1 MAATNGTSADSMP
14 IAIVGLSFRL
24 PGGVDSENN
33 LWELL
38 EKGDDAWSPVPIE
51 RFNERSFHHPSAD
64 DPNGT
69 NNHVGGHFIKDDVRD
84 FDHSFFKIPPQQAAA
99 MDPQQRILLELSHEA
114 LESSGWTRESYSG
127 TDTAVY
133 VATFTADFERSIYK
147 DPLDMPRYYL
157 TGSERSIL
165 ANRISHF
172 FDLRGPCVALDT
184 ACSGGLVA
192 LHHACQSLRTGE
204 SRAAVVASAN
214 LILAPDQHVGMSN
227 MHMISDTGRSYP
239 FDSRGTAYGRGEG
252 FVVLVIKPLEDAI
265 RNGDPIRAIIRGTA
279 VNQNGHTAG
288 GITLPNRRA
297 QADLIRKAY
306 SCAGLRPQDAIYV
319 EAHGTGTVAGD
330 EEELAAIQ
338 AVFADPART
347 LPLPVGSIKGNIG
360 HTECTSGLAGLV
372 KAISIMKRR
381 IIPPVVNFQS
391 PKIGIAL
398 DGIHIPVKPI
408 PLPETPKT
416 VGDTVST
423 PCVSVNSFG
432 FGGTNAHCCLTLP
445 EWQPARDNDVS
456 EKEHLLERNRGP
468 QLFVLSANSRGS
480 LLSTMSTYKIWVEHH
495 PDTSLKDLSYT
506 LSQRRSAF
514 PWRLSFTASDHLS
527 LQEALSQGPERLPI
541 KPIATQPYI
550 VFVFT
555 GQGAQWTGM
564 GRELL
569 RDTTQSSP
577 FRNSI
582 RKSRDILVELGAP
595 WDLEEELLGARGDV
609 GVINMAIR
617 AQAMTTSVQ
626 VALLA
631 LLRSQGVHPQVVVG
645 HSSGEI
651 AAAYAAGYIS
661 HRTAVAVAYH
671 RGFMSEAVK
680 KIGLHR
686 GGMMAVGLGEE
697 AVTPYLKQLTRGVA
711 CVACINSPK
720 NTTVSGDTD
729 AIEELETLISDS
741 DASVFH
747 RRLMVDT
754 AYHSH
759 HMQAVAHEY
768 RRRLEGLD
776 FEINE
781 EEIAERDTIFI
792 SSVTGL
798 RKSSNFGVDY
808 WATNLISPVR
818 FSQAVANVTSHCHTA
833 ALGRPVFFVEVGP
846 HPALAGIVRQCLA
859 AERTIKLDFEYQS
872 VLQRKTNAVSSA
884 LALAGSLFERG
895 FSVNLEQVLALTPD
909 SDGGIICPDLPSYA
923 WDHSTKH
930 WYESRLSKE
939 YRTRLTPYHDLLGV
953 RIPGSTPIERRW
965 RHMVRLST
973 LPWLSDHVI
982 DGLAIFPGSGY
993 LCMAIEAIMQVQR
1006 EDHAQK
1012 ALFVL
1017 SLRDV
1022 SFIRAL
1028 VVPDSPGVVE
1038 MQLSFKRLHSSD
1050 LEFSFCITALSDG
1063 LWQEHCTGV
1072 VEGRLTEEAF
1082 RNTDLQPVDQGAV
1095 FAKDGLYRELSMAGN
1110 EYGPLFSGIQ
1120 SLIAAPDFSVATS
1133 TVRIPSVAEI
1143 MPQRF
1148 QQAHIIHPST
1158 LDIILHTALP
1168 LIHRRLG
1175 PSSVMPVNI
1184 RELLISP
1191 ADLQLNQPGA
1201 KISVTTQLSPIG
1213 PKASIGDICVR
1224 TSQGSVASISGMEM
1238 RSLTSAATKP
1248 EEGICY
1254 EMQWRSDIDFCRS
1267 EDWQLNRT
1275 LDDVVA
1281 HISYKAANLSVLEFP
1296 GVGSHLVHQSFFKHN
1311 STLATYDIITSTDNV
1326 VSSEQRIH
1334 SGVRYCSFDT
1344 DLNLEQ
1350 QGFQLDSYDAVI
1362 LSPSELQLYLTPAS
1376 ELVNPNGIL
1385 IIIIDCEVKNS
1396 LEENW
1401 RRELETPKYAITVQF
1416 EFYDESRKSLVMVAR
1431 RADSKAWLMDLQ
1443 KVVLLTHSNEGAD
1456 SLSPAVSH
1464 IKAKL
1469 IGVGIDVFVNS
1480 LSTASPYLESAR
1492 NDTSDVVFVVIE
1504 DQPEPI
1510 LSDSSCFNTALKL
1523 LKLPSRVVWISP
1535 NNPISMHQITGVG
1548 RTAHA
1553 ENDELRLVTVHV
1565 ATALLGS
1572 NRSSDAHRLSDILLA
1587 CVRSVVGS
1595 RPMLRH
1601 EREYRISTD
1610 GTVTVPRLRRSV
1622 HLNSIVGSSNPS
1634 SIAVEECCFHDK
1646 ARPLILASYLGSKF
1660 GEAPIFIDDVDAAT
1674 ELGDNEVEIETRGFA
1689 LPKLTSSPKQPGQY
1703 LGVISRVGPNAA
1715 GLAPGDQVLALG
1727 PTKCT
1732 SRPRLHSG
1740 SVARIPS
1747 NMNPEVATTL
1757 LLDIASACC
1766 AIREICRTQPS
1777 ETIVVHG
1784 ALTAIGR
1791 AAVAVARSIRAHV
1804 LATASSSGEAELL
1817 QQQADF
1823 SSDDILRTDTSSFG
1837 TVPCQYQA
1845 LVVAN
1850 HDPMPPEYLVGLD
1863 PFRHIVFLEDESN
1876 IFKKI
1881 GISFP
1886 RNAVV
1891 SVCNIA
1897 QLIRDDNINFVARL
1911 MPLIENTLAFLPIDG
1926 LVIRTHPISKATE
1939 AIHEGESSSM
1949 SRILLRADPGSKVLC
1964 KVPPEPSLDPTSIG
1978 DVSFVIAGGL
1988 GDMGRRLFLLLAQRG
2003 AKHFVTL
2010 SRSGA
2015 TKELHRAF
2023 QSELRAIQPDSCLY
2037 CFKCDINSP
2046 EDMNRVK
2053 RSLAD
2058 SNIPPVRGVIQ
2069 SAAIL
2074 QDRTLDSMTHND
2086 FLAASRIKID
2096 GTVALEQ
2103 AFASPY
2109 LRFFIMLSSTVNI
2122 VGARSQSNYNAGN
2135 SVQDAIS
2142 YMRKDSS
2149 CHFMSMSLGWIDDA
2163 FHTATHGARLGA
2175 LPRAG
2180 LRAIR
2185 SDELSRILDYT
2196 LGYAARRARLP
2207 QAIIGFNSISLSGTT
2222 ARNGTFCSAMFCH
2235 VYDPPATTTTAEIT
2249 STKNSLVQ
2257 SFTDVVAEGDSDAIV
2272 NHISNAI
2279 SSQLGKLVS
2288 SEAAQLDQRHGSL
2301 LSIGLDSLV
2310 AIELRNWLM
2319 REFDAPLQSSELLID
2334 QSIHTLA
2341 TKIMTRSKKVSNPLP
2356 NSAAT
2361 AAGEGKTGNMLN
2373 NGHREVADAKSGLK
2387 DQMGINGVS
2396 SNGGQDARAS
2406 LPPLPVIPLEETLR
2420 FFEESRLAID
2430 SPEDQKDTKTAIQ
2443 DFINDLGPRIQRR
2456 VEEIG
2461 PEAVADNYERLI
2473 WLEQRQPLQSWS
2485 FSVGHS
2491 LNAPEHTQG
2500 LRAAILTVSAL
2511 EYAQKLMSGEL
2522 RPDLMYGNPISEAGR
2537 DWHFYSTRVPG
2548 LHTDTNK
2555 RSQPNQTLVVLRHGS
2570 VFELKL
2576 PEQPDVLATYAAY
2589 REILELSQE
2598 YKPPVCILTGDERDA
2613 WALNRK
2619 DLESTAQNNE
2629 ILNAIDGCVFVVC
2642 LDDESPESSA
2652 ERHAQ
2657 FLVNGYDRP
2666 MNNRW
2671 MDKPV
2676 QFAVTANGLS
2686 AAIFEHSKLDG
2697 MDVRRLQKH
2706 VTRALFTPLPN
2717 KNTLSEKPASM
2728 RYSLKKHTWMPSSS
2742 VLQRIGEMQQHLS
2755 GYYQPV
2761 DHQYVYAKELSIP
2774 MLRNHRA
2781 PPSATA
2787 HLASILAAYYADGL
2801 IRPAW
2806 EVASVAKFHRGRVD
2820 WMQTIST
2827 PVREFLEAVGRGP
2840 ISAKDGNKAHYDIH
2854 ELRELFS
2861 KAATSYTRSMAS
2873 TTRGHGFVRQM
2884 YALLAVMTPEER
2896 AAAAHSVFGTRAW
2909 EATRR
2914 GGPQQDLKVGFMP
2927 ESDDDN
2933 PDADWDEGG
2942 FLVEGE
2948 RAVYVHC
2955 GIRDEFMKFSISAP
2969 LAYMQEFL
2977 PALQWATKFISD
2989 LLVS

>member
-1 MAATNGTSADSMP
+1 MAATNRISAGSMP

-24 PGGVDSENN
+24 PGGVDSEES

-38 EKGDDAWSPVPIE
+38 EQGNDAWSPVPIE
-51 RFNERSFHHPSAD
+51 RFNESSFHHPNAD
-64 DPNGT
+64 NPNGT

-172 FDLRGPCVALDT
+172 FDLRGPCIALDT

-204 SRAAVVASAN
+204 SKAAVVASAN
-214 LILAPDQHVGMSN
+214 LILAPDQHIGMSN

-239 FDSRGTAYGRGEG
+239 FDSRGTGYGRGEG
-252 FVVLVIKPLEDAI
+252 FVALVIKPLDDAI
-265 RNGDPIRAIIRGTA
+265 RDGDPVRAIIRGTA

-306 SCAGLRPQDAIYV
+306 SCAGLRPRDAVYV

-338 AVFADPART
+338 AVFADPTRN

-391 PKIGIAL
+391 PKSGLPL
-398 DGIHIPVKPI
+398 DGLHIPVKVT
-408 PLPETPKT
+408 PLPEILDTAGKT
-416 VGDTVST
+416 AST

-445 EWQPARDNDVS
+445 EWQTASDNDVS
-456 EKEHLLERNRGP
+456 EKEQLLERNRGP
-468 QLFVLSANSRGS
+468 QLFVLSANSRSS
-480 LLSTMSTYKIWVEHH
+480 LLSTTNTYKTWLEHH
-495 PDTSLKDLSYT
+495 PDTSLKDVSYT
-506 LSQRRSAF
+506 LAQRRSAF
-514 PWRLSFTASDHLS
+514 PWRLSVTASDHLS
-527 LQEALSQGPERLPI
+527 LQEALSQGLERLPA
-541 KPIATQPYI
+541 KPIATQPYP

-555 GQGAQWTGM
+555 GQGAQWAGM

-577 FRNSI
+577 FRISI

-595 WDLEEELLGARGDV
+595 WDLEEELLGTHGDD

-626 VALLA
+626 LALLA
-631 LLRSQGVHPQVVVG
+631 LLRSQGVRPQVVVG

-661 HRTAVAVAYH
+661 HRTAVAVSYH

-680 KIGLHR
+680 RIGLHR

-697 AVTPYLKQLTRGVA
+697 AVTPYLKRLTKGTV

-720 NTTVSGDTD
+720 NTTVSGDAD
-729 AIEELETLISDS
+729 GIEELETLLSDS
-741 DASVFH
+741 DESIFH

-768 RRRLEGLD
+768 HRRLEGLE
-776 FEINE
+776 FEPDE
-781 EEIAERDTIFI
+781 EEIDERDTTFI

-818 FSQAVANVTSHCHTA
+818 FSQALANVASHCHTTA
-833 ALGRPVFFVEVGP
+833 PGRPVFFVEIGP
-846 HPALAGIVRQCLA
+846 HPALAGMVRQCLA
-859 AERTIKLDFEYQS
+859 AERTIKLDFEYQG

-884 LALAGSLFERG
+884 LALAGRLFEKG
-895 FSVNLEQVLALTPD
+895 FSVNFEQVLALNPD
-909 SDGGIICPDLPSYA
+909 SEGGIICPDLPPYA
-923 WDHSTKH
+923 WDHSKKH

-939 YRTRLTPYHDLLGV
+939 YRTRLSPYHDLLGI
-953 RIPGSTPIERRW
+953 RILGSTPIERRW

-993 LCMAIEAIMQVQR
+993 LCMVIEAMMQVQR
-1006 EDHAQK
+1006 EDHPEK
-1012 ALFVL
+1012 ALSML

-1038 MQLSFKRLHSSD
+1038 MQLSFKRLRSSD
-1050 LEFSFCITALSDG
+1050 LEFAFCITALSDG

-1072 VEGRLTEEAF
+1072 IEGQLTERTFE
-1082 RNTDLQPVDQGAV
+1082 NTDLQLVDQGSV
-1095 FAKDGLYRELSMAGN
+1095 FENDVLYRELSATGN

-1120 SLIAAPDFSVATS
+1120 SLTAAPDFSVATS
-1133 TVRIPSVAEI
+1133 TVQIPDVAEV
-1143 MPQRF
+1143 MPRQF
-1148 QQAHIIHPST
+1148 QQPHIIHPST

-1184 RELLISP
+1184 RELLLSP
-1191 ADLQLNQPGA
+1191 ADLQLNQPGVEV
-1201 KISVTTQLSPIG
+1201 SVTTKLSPIG
-1213 PKASIGDICVR
+1213 PKASVGDLCVR
-1224 TSQGSVASISGMEM
+1224 TSQGPVASISGMEM

-1254 EMQWRSDIDFCRS
+1254 EMQWQSDIDFCRS
-1267 EDWQLNRT
+1267 EDWQLNKT
-1275 LDDVVA
+1275 LGDVVA

-1296 GVGSHLVHQSFFKHN
+1296 GVGSHLVHQSFFDHN
-1311 STLATYDIITSTDNV
+1311 ATLATYDVMTSTTNGV
-1326 VSSEQRIH
+1326 TSEQKLH
-1334 SGVRYCSFDT
+1334 KDVRYCGFDT
-1344 DLNLEQ
+1344 DLDLEQ
-1350 QGFQLDSYDAVI
+1350 QGFQPDSYDAVI
-1362 LSPSELQLYLTPAS
+1362 LSPTELQRYLTPAS
-1376 ELVNPNGIL
+1376 ELVSPSGIL
-1385 IIIIDCEVKNS
+1385 IIISDSEVKNS
-1396 LEENW
+1396 VDENW
-1401 RRELETPKYAITVQF
+1401 RRELEDPKYGITIQF
-1416 EFYDESRKSLVMVAR
+1416 EFYDQSRKSLVVVAR
-1431 RADSKAWLMDLQ
+1431 RADSKTWLTDLQ

-1464 IKAKL
+1464 MKATFT
-1469 IGVGIDVFVNS
+1469 GAGIDVCLSS

-1492 NDTSDVVFVVIE
+1492 NDASDVVFVVIE

-1510 LSDSSCFNTALKL
+1510 LSDSSCFDVALEL

-1535 NNPISMHQITGVG
+1535 DDPVSMHQITGVG

-1553 ENDELRLVTVHV
+1553 ENDELRLVTVHA
-1565 ATALLGS
+1565 ATALLGLTKG
-1572 NRSSDAHRLSDILLA
+1572 SDAQRLSDILLA
-1587 CVRSVVGS
+1587 CVRRVVGS

-1601 EREYRISTD
+1601 EREYRISAD

-1634 SIAVEECCFHDK
+1634 STAVEECRFQDA
-1646 ARPLILASYLGSKF
+1646 ARPLILASGLGS
-1660 GEAPIFIDDVDAAT
+1660 EAPVFVDDPEATT
-1674 ELGDNEVEIETRGFA
+1674 ELGDDEVEIETQGFA
-1689 LPKLTSSPKQPGQY
+1689 LPKLTSSLNQPGQY
-1703 LGVISRVGPNAA
+1703 LGPA
-1715 GLAPGDQVLALG
+1715 
-1727 PTKCT
+1727 KCA
-1732 SRPRLHSG
+1732 SRPRLHSA

-1747 NMNPEVATTL
+1747 NVNPEVVATL

-1766 AIREICRTQPS
+1766 AIREICRTQAS
-1777 ETIVVHG
+1777 DTIVVHG
-1784 ALTAIGR
+1784 ALTTVGR
-1791 AAVAVARSIRAHV
+1791 AVIAVARSIGAHV

-1817 QQQADF
+1817 QRQAGF
-1823 SSDDILRTDTSSFG
+1823 SPDSILRTDTSSDAK
-1837 TVPCQYQA
+1837 VSCQYQA

-1850 HDPMPPEYLVGLD
+1850 HDPIPSEYLVGLD
-1863 PFRHIVFLEDESN
+1863 PFGHIVFLGDESSV
-1876 IFKKI
+1876 FKKM
-1881 GISFP
+1881 GTDFP
-1886 RNAVV
+1886 SNAVV
-1891 SVCNIA
+1891 SVCNISQILQA
-1897 QLIRDDNINFVARL
+1897 DNINFIARL
-1911 MPLIENTLAFLPIDG
+1911 MPVIKNSLAFLPIDG
-1926 LVIRTHPISKATE
+1926 LAIRTLPISKVNE

-1949 SRILLRADPGSKVLC
+1949 SRTLLRADAGSTVLC
-1964 KVPPEPSLDPTSIG
+1964 KVPSEPSLDSTSIG
-1978 DVSFVIAGGL
+1978 DVSFAIAGGL

-2015 TKELHRAF
+2015 TKELHRSF
-2023 QSELRAIQPDSCLY
+2023 LSELRSIQPDSCLY
-2037 CFKCDINSP
+2037 CFKCDINSQ
-2046 EDMNRVK
+2046 EDMDRVK
-2053 RSLAD
+2053 RSFAD

-2074 QDRTLDSMTHND
+2074 QDRTLDSMTHDD

-2096 GTVALEQ
+2096 GTIALEQ
-2103 AFASPY
+2103 AFASPA
-2109 LRFFIMLSSTVNI
+2109 LRFFVMLSSTVNI

-2180 LRAIR
+2180 LRAIQ
-2185 SDELSRILDYT
+2185 SDELSRILDYS

-2207 QAIIGFNSISLSGTT
+2207 QAIIGFNSKSLSGTT

-2235 VYDPPATTTTAEIT
+2235 VYEPPATATAAEAT
-2249 STKNSLVQ
+2249 SAQNSLVR
-2257 SFTDVVAEGDSDAIV
+2257 SFADVVAEGDGDAIV
-2272 NHISNAI
+2272 SHISDAI

-2356 NSAAT
+2356 NGASTPA
-2361 AAGEGKTGNMLN
+2361 EEEKTGNALT
-2373 NGHREVADAKSGLK
+2373 NGHSEGVDAKSSLK
-2387 DQMGINGVS
+2387 DQNGINGVS
-2396 SNGGQDARAS
+2396 SNGGQETRAS

-2420 FFEESRLAID
+2420 FFEESRVAID
-2430 SPEDQKDTKTAIQ
+2430 SAEDQKATKTAIQ
-2443 DFINDLGPRIQRR
+2443 EFISDLGPRIQRR
-2456 VEEIG
+2456 VEDIG

-2473 WLEQRQPLQSWS
+2473 WLDQRQPLQSWS

-2491 LNAPEHTQG
+2491 LNAPGHTQG
-2500 LRAAILTVSAL
+2500 LRAAILTVSAIK
-2511 EYAQKLMSGEL
+2511 YAQKLMSGEL
-2522 RPDLMYGNPISEAGR
+2522 PPDLMYGNPISEAGR
-2537 DWHFYSTRVPG
+2537 DWHFCSTRIPG
-2548 LHTDTNK
+2548 IHTDTNK
-2555 RSQPNQTLVVLRHGS
+2555 RSQPNQTVVVLRRGS

-2576 PEQPDVLATYAAY
+2576 PEKPDVVATYAAY

-2598 YKPPVCILTGDERDA
+2598 YKPPVCMLTGDERDA

-2619 DLESTAQNNE
+2619 NLESTAQNNE
-2629 ILNAIDGCVFVVC
+2629 ILNAIDGPARTIPRQWVRPTHEQP
-2642 LDDESPESSA
+2642 LDGQTRPIRRDGQRALGRDIRAFETRRLGRPTVA
-2652 ERHAQ
+2652 TARHAG
-2657 FLVNGYDRP
+2657 VVR
-2666 MNNRW
+2666 
-2671 MDKPV
+2671 V
-2676 QFAVTANGLS
+2676 S
-2686 AAIFEHSKLDG
+2686 AGRK
-2697 MDVRRLQKH
+2697 R
-2706 VTRALFTPLPN
+2706 
-2717 KNTLSEKPASM
+2717 
-2728 RYSLKKHTWMPSSS
+2728 
-2742 VLQRIGEMQQHLS
+2742 
-2755 GYYQPV
+2755 
-2761 DHQYVYAKELSIP
+2761 SI
-2774 MLRNHRA
+2774 
-2781 PPSATA
+2781 
-2787 HLASILAAYYADGL
+2787 
-2801 IRPAW
+2801 
-2806 EVASVAKFHRGRVD
+2806 V
-2820 WMQTIST
+2820 
-2827 PVREFLEAVGRGP
+2827 
-2840 ISAKDGNKAHYDIH
+2840 
-2854 ELRELFS
+2854 
-2861 KAATSYTRSMAS
+2861 
-2873 TTRGHGFVRQM
+2873 
-2884 YALLAVMTPEER
+2884 
-2896 AAAAHSVFGTRAW
+2896 
-2909 EATRR
+2909 
-2914 GGPQQDLKVGFMP
+2914 
-2927 ESDDDN
+2927 
-2933 PDADWDEGG
+2933 
-2942 FLVEGE
+2942 
-2948 RAVYVHC
+2948 
-2955 GIRDEFMKFSISAP
+2955 
-2969 LAYMQEFL
+2969 
-2977 PALQWATKFISD
+2977 
-2989 LLVS
+2989 

>member
-1 MAATNGTSADSMP
+1 
-14 IAIVGLSFRL
+14 
-24 PGGVDSENN
+24 
-33 LWELL
+33 
-38 EKGDDAWSPVPIE
+38 
-51 RFNERSFHHPSAD
+51 
-64 DPNGT
+64 
-69 NNHVGGHFIKDDVRD
+69 
-84 FDHSFFKIPPQQAAA
+84 

-157 TGSERSIL
+157 TGSERSVM

-172 FDLRGPCVALDT
+172 FDLRGPCIALDT

-204 SRAAVVASAN
+204 SKAAVVASAN

-227 MHMISDTGRSYP
+227 MHMVSDTGRSYP
-239 FDSRGTAYGRGEG
+239 FDSRGTGYGRGEG

-265 RNGDPIRAIIRGTA
+265 RDGDPIRAVIRGTA

-306 SCAGLRPQDAIYV
+306 SSAGLHPQDAVYV

-391 PKIGIAL
+391 PKIGLPL

-408 PLPETPKT
+408 PLPETLKT

-445 EWQPARDNDVS
+445 EWQSASVNDVS
-456 EKEHLLERNRGP
+456 EKERHLERYRGP
-468 QLFVLSANSRGS
+468 QLFVLSANSRSS
-480 LLSTMSTYKIWVEHH
+480 LLSTMSTYKSWVEQH
-495 PDTSLKDLSYT
+495 PDTSLRDLSYT

-514 PWRLSFTASDHLS
+514 PWRLSFTASDYLS

-541 KPIATQPYI
+541 KPIATQPYL

-555 GQGAQWTGM
+555 GQGAQWAGM

-595 WDLEEELLGARGDV
+595 WDLEEELLGTHGD
-609 GVINMAIR
+609 GEVINMAIR

-631 LLRSQGVHPQVVVG
+631 LLRSQGVRPQVVVG

-651 AAAYAAGYIS
+651 AGAYAAGCIS
-661 HRTAVAVAYH
+661 HRTAIAVAYH
-671 RGFMSEAVK
+671 RGFMSETVK
-680 KIGLHR
+680 KIGLNR

-697 AVTPYLKQLTRGVA
+697 AVTPYLKRLTKGIV

-720 NTTVSGDTD
+720 NTTVSGDAD
-729 AIEELETLISDS
+729 AIEELQTLISDS
-741 DASVFH
+741 DASIFH

-768 RRRLEGLD
+768 RRRLEGLN
-776 FEINE
+776 FEFNE
-781 EEIAERDTIFI
+781 QKTDERDAIFI
-792 SSVTGL
+792 SSVTGS
-798 RKSSNFGVDY
+798 RKSSSFGVDY
-808 WATNLISPVR
+808 WATNLVSPVR
-818 FSQAVANVTSHCHTA
+818 FSQAVANLASHCHTA
-833 ALGRPVFFVEVGP
+833 ALGRPVFFVEIGP
-846 HPALAGIVRQCLA
+846 APALAGMVRQCLA
-859 AERTIKLDFEYQS
+859 AERTINLDFEYQS

-884 LALAGSLFERG
+884 LTLAGRLFERG
-895 FSVNLEQVLALTPD
+895 FSVNFEQVLALTPD
-909 SDGGIICPDLPSYA
+909 SDGGIICPDLPAYA

-930 WYESRLSKE
+930 WYESRLSRE
-939 YRTRLTPYHDLLGV
+939 YRTRRTPYHDLLGV
-953 RIPGSTPIERRW
+953 RVPGSTPIERRW

-973 LPWLSDHVI
+973 LPWLADHVI

-993 LCMAIEAIMQVQR
+993 LCMVIEAIMQIQR

-1012 ALFVL
+1012 ALLVL

-1072 VEGRLTEEAF
+1072 VEGRLTEGIFE
-1082 RNTDLQPVDQGAV
+1082 NTDLQPVDQGV
-1095 FAKDGLYRELSMAGN
+1095 ILEKDALYRELSMTGN

-1133 TVRIPSVAEI
+1133 TVQIPNVAET
-1143 MPQRF
+1143 MPRRF

-1168 LIHRRLG
+1168 LIQRRLG

-1184 RELLISP
+1184 REFLISP
-1191 ADLQLNQPGA
+1191 ADLQLNQPKA
-1201 KISVTTQLSPIG
+1201 EVSVITQLSPIG

-1224 TSQGSVASISGMEM
+1224 TSQGPVASISGMEM
-1238 RSLTSAATKP
+1238 RSLTSAAAQP

-1254 EMQWRSDIDFCRS
+1254 EMQWGSDIDFCRT
-1267 EDWQLNRT
+1267 EDWQFNKT

-1281 HISYKAANLSVLEFP
+1281 HLSYKASKLSVLEFP
-1296 GVGSHLVHQSFFKHN
+1296 GVESHLVHQSFLDHDAA
-1311 STLATYDIITSTDNV
+1311 LATYDIITSTDNGI
-1326 VSSEQRIH
+1326 SSEQTLH
-1334 SGVRYCSFDT
+1334 NGVRYCSFDT
-1344 DLNLEQ
+1344 NLDLEQ
-1350 QGFQLDSYDAVI
+1350 QGFQPDLYDAVM
-1362 LSPSELQLYLTPAS
+1362 LSPSELKRYSAPAS
-1376 ELVNPNGIL
+1376 ELVSPNGIM
-1385 IIIIDCEVKNS
+1385 IIIVDSQAKSS
-1396 LEENW
+1396 LGENW
-1401 RRELETPKYAITVQF
+1401 RRELETPKYAIAIQF
-1416 EFYDESRKSLVMVAR
+1416 EFYDESRKSLVVVAR

-1443 KVVLLTHSNEGAD
+1443 KVVLLTHSHKGAN
-1456 SLSPAVSH
+1456 SPSPAVSH
-1464 IKAKL
+1464 IQAAL
-1469 IGVGIDVFVNS
+1469 IGVGIDVLVSS
-1480 LSTASPYLESAR
+1480 LSTASPHLESAR
-1492 NDTSDVVFVVIE
+1492 DDTSNVVFVVIE

-1510 LSDSSCFNTALKL
+1510 LSDSNCFNAALEL
-1523 LKLPSRVVWISP
+1523 FKLPSRVVWISP
-1535 NNPISMHQITGVG
+1535 DDPISMHQITGVG

-1553 ENDELRLVTVHV
+1553 ENDELRLITVHV
-1565 ATALLGS
+1565 ATAMLGLAR
-1572 NRSSDAHRLSDILLA
+1572 NSDAQRLSDILLA
-1587 CVRSVVGS
+1587 CVRSVVGL

-1634 SIAVEECCFHDK
+1634 STAVEECYFHDK
-1646 ARPLILASYLGSKF
+1646 ARPLILASGLGSEF
-1660 GEAPIFIDDVDAAT
+1660 GAAPVFVDDLDAGMK
-1674 ELGDNEVEIETRGFA
+1674 LGEHEVEIETQGFA
-1689 LPKLTSSPKQPGQY
+1689 LPKLTSSPNQPGQY
-1703 LGVISRVGPNAA
+1703 LGVISRAGSNAE
-1715 GLAPGDQVLALG
+1715 GLAPGDLVLALG
-1727 PTKCT
+1727 PAKCA
-1732 SRPRLHSG
+1732 SRPRLHSA

-1747 NMNPEVATTL
+1747 NVNPEVATTL
-1757 LLDIASACC
+1757 LLDIAAACC
-1766 AIREICRTQPS
+1766 AIGEICRTRPK

-1791 AAVAVARSIRAHV
+1791 AVVAVARSIRAHV

-1817 QQQADF
+1817 QRQAGF
-1823 SSDDILRTDTSSFG
+1823 SPDDILRTDASSVG
-1837 TVPCQYQA
+1837 KVPCQYQA
-1845 LVVAN
+1845 LIMAN
-1850 HDPMPPEYLVGLD
+1850 HDPTPSETLVGLV
-1863 PFRHIVFLEDESN
+1863 PFGHIVFLEDKSN
-1876 IFKKI
+1876 ICKQL
-1881 GISFP
+1881 GTNFP
-1886 RNAVV
+1886 SNAVV
-1891 SVCNIA
+1891 SVCNISE
-1897 QLIRDDNINFVARL
+1897 LIQDDNINFIARL
-1911 MPLIENTLAFLPIDG
+1911 MPLIENTLAFLPTDG
-1926 LVIRTHPISKATE
+1926 LVVRTRPISKATE
-1939 AIHEGESSSM
+1939 ALHEGESSSM

-1964 KVPPEPSLDPTSIG
+1964 KVPPEPLPGSTSIG
-1978 DVSFVIAGGL
+1978 DVSFAIAGGL

-2015 TKELHRAF
+2015 TKEIHRAF
-2023 QSELRAIQPDSCLY
+2023 QSELRAIQPDSRLY
-2037 CFKCDINSP
+2037 CLKCDINSQ

-2074 QDRTLDSMTHND
+2074 QVSRLAITLKLKITDRTAQDRTLDSMTHND

-2103 AFASPY
+2103 ALASPH
-2109 LRFFIMLSSTVNI
+2109 LQFFVMLSSTVNI

-2142 YMRKDSS
+2142 YVRRDSS
-2149 CHFMSMSLGWIDDA
+2149 CHFMSISLGWIDDA

-2196 LGYAARRARLP
+2196 LGSTARRAQLP
-2207 QAIIGFNSISLSGTT
+2207 QAIIGFNNKSLSGTT

-2235 VYDPPATTTTAEIT
+2235 VYDPPATTTTADVS
-2249 STKNSLVQ
+2249 STKNSIVQ
-2257 SFTDVVAEGDSDAIV
+2257 SFTDVVARGDSDAIV
-2272 NHISNAI
+2272 DHISNAI
-2279 SSQLGKLVS
+2279 SFQLGKLVS

-2310 AIELRNWLM
+2310 AIELRNSLM

-2356 NSAAT
+2356 NGVAT
-2361 AAGEGKTGNMLN
+2361 ATEEETTRNKLT
-2373 NGHREVADAKSGLK
+2373 NGHSELVDAKSGLR
-2387 DQMGINGVS
+2387 DQKPINGVS
-2396 SNGGQDARAS
+2396 SNGGQDALAS

-2430 SPEDQKDTKTAIQ
+2430 GPEDREATRKAVQ

-2511 EYAQKLMSGEL
+2511 EYAQKLISGEL
-2522 RPDLMYGNPISEAGR
+2522 PPDLMYGNPISEAGR

-2548 LHTDTNK
+2548 IHSDTNR
-2555 RSQPNQTLVVLRHGS
+2555 RSQPNQTVVVLRRGA

-2576 PEQPDVLATYAAY
+2576 SEQPDISAVYAAY
-2589 REILELSQE
+2589 REVLELSQE
-2598 YKPPVCILTGDERDA
+2598 YKPPICMLTGDERDA
-2613 WALNRK
+2613 WALVSN
-2619 DLESTAQNNE
+2619 S
-2629 ILNAIDGCVFVVC
+2629 
-2642 LDDESPESSA
+2642 SP
-2652 ERHAQ
+2652 
-2657 FLVNGYDRP
+2657 
-2666 MNNRW
+2666 
-2671 MDKPV
+2671 
-2676 QFAVTANGLS
+2676 
-2686 AAIFEHSKLDG
+2686 
-2697 MDVRRLQKH
+2697 
-2706 VTRALFTPLPN
+2706 PL
-2717 KNTLSEKPASM
+2717 
-2728 RYSLKKHTWMPSSS
+2728 Y
-2742 VLQRIGEMQQHLS
+2742 I
-2755 GYYQPV
+2755 
-2761 DHQYVYAKELSIP
+2761 
-2774 MLRNHRA
+2774 
-2781 PPSATA
+2781 
-2787 HLASILAAYYADGL
+2787 
-2801 IRPAW
+2801 
-2806 EVASVAKFHRGRVD
+2806 
-2820 WMQTIST
+2820 
-2827 PVREFLEAVGRGP
+2827 FLEV
-2840 ISAKDGNKAHYDIH
+2840 
-2854 ELRELFS
+2854 
-2861 KAATSYTRSMAS
+2861 
-2873 TTRGHGFVRQM
+2873 
-2884 YALLAVMTPEER
+2884 
-2896 AAAAHSVFGTRAW
+2896 
-2909 EATRR
+2909 
-2914 GGPQQDLKVGFMP
+2914 
-2927 ESDDDN
+2927 
-2933 PDADWDEGG
+2933 
-2942 FLVEGE
+2942 
-2948 RAVYVHC
+2948 
-2955 GIRDEFMKFSISAP
+2955 
-2969 LAYMQEFL
+2969 
-2977 PALQWATKFISD
+2977 
-2989 LLVS
+2989 VSEY